1 MKSYFIKLSHK
12 GNTVV
17 SRFLVTNN
25 KPMSN
30 MRLRQPRFIYR
41 SCELFPRTDETTKK
55 SP

>member
-1 MKSYFIKLSHK
+1 MKSYFIKFSYK

-17 SRFLVTNN
+17 SRFLVAND

-41 SCELFPRTDETTKK
+41 SCKLFPRTDETKKK